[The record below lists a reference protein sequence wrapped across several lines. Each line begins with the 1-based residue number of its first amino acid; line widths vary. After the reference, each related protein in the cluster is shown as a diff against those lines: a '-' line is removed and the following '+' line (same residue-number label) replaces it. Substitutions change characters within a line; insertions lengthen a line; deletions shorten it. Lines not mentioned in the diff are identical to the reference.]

1 MGKKINGVIL
11 AVTGVALTVGT
22 AGAVPAT
29 AAGSQAKAGKNVRT
43 ADATVQ
49 PKVKQGPAATSVR
62 VNATP
67 GGAVS
72 GSTATDVKIKGGA
85 TPSTP
90 TKSELGSQVNPT
102 VKQGSTP
109 GGKVGAAQ
117 AGNAAKGT
125 NPTVKPGA
133 SPGGEVAEY
142 LIKR

>member
-1 MGKKINGVIL
+1 MGKKITGVVL
-11 AVTGVALTVGT
+11 AVTGVVLAVGT
-22 AGAVPAT
+22 AGAVPVT
-29 AAGSQAKAGKNVRT
+29 QTQGQVPSGGKNVQT
-43 ADATVQ
+43 ADATTQ
-49 PKVKQGPAATSVR
+49 PKVKQGAAATGVK

-72 GSTATDVKIKGGA
+72 GSTATDVKVKTGA

-90 TKSELGSQVNPT
+90 TKETLDSRSGPT

-117 AGNAAKGT
+117 AGQT
-125 NPTVKPGA
+125 A
-133 SPGGEVAEY
+133 SPKVKSGAASGGEVAQY

>member
-1 MGKKINGVIL
+1 MGKKINGVVL
-11 AVTGVALTVGT
+11 AVTGVILAVGT

-29 AAGSQAKAGKNVRT
+29 GTQDPIEGGKNVRT

-49 PKVKQGPAATSVR
+49 PKVKQGAAATNVR

-72 GSTATDVKIKGGA
+72 GSTAAGVKVKKGA

-133 SPGGEVAEY
+133 ASGGEVAQY